1 MYSSDKSEKF
11 VIGAKVIMT
20 AKRED
25 ARKSDYF
32 QGTIIGIDER
42 NSMFHYLVRFE
53 KGALKWMSLTV
64 MMNEYGIQR

>member
-1 MYSSDKSEKF
+1 MHSSDKSEKF

-20 AKRED
+20 VKRED

-42 NSMFHYLVRFE
+42 NSMFRYLVRFE
-53 KGALKWMSLTV
+53 RGALKWMSLAA
-64 MMNEYGIQR
+64 MMNEYGIRG